1 MGTRLLL
8 ALAAAGAPWSFAWAD
23 PLCARFGQPAYTA
36 TRVTQIAAAPPGVS
50 QVFVSGQM
58 LRIEA
63 PGPRE
68 GRMVTLL
75 TPDLQALFLT
85 TADPPVAI
93 RMPVVRPVALPAEER
108 REREERAS
116 GRIALITEMR
126 GASGRW
132 HEIGRVLCRG
142 DGVLLEARQ
151 IIAREGGPAM
161 METRQSEIRLG
172 APDPALFRLPAG
184 FGLIEPPPRPAR

>member
-1 MGTRLLL
+1 MRAQLVL
-8 ALAAAGAPWSFAWAD
+8 ALAIASSPWGSSWAD
-23 PLCARFGQPAYTA
+23 PLCARFGQPEYTA
-36 TRVTQIAAAPPGVS
+36 TRVTQTAAAPPLAS
-50 QVFVSGQM
+50 LVFLSGPR

-93 RMPVVRPVALPAEER
+93 RMPVARPAPLPAEER
-108 REREERAS
+108 REREERAP
-116 GRIALITEMR
+116 GRFTLITEMR
-126 GASGRW
+126 GASGQW
-132 HEIGRVLCRG
+132 HEIGRVVCRR

-151 IIAREGGPAM
+151 IIPREGGPAM
-161 METRQSEIRLG
+161 METRQSEIRMG
-172 APDPALFRLPAG
+172 TQHPALFRLPAG
-184 FGLIEPPPRPAR
+184 FRLIDPPPRPAR

>member
-1 MGTRLLL
+1 MRARILL
-8 ALAAAGAPWSFAWAD
+8 ALAIASPSWTPASAD

-36 TRVTQIAAAPPGVS
+36 TRVTQSALVPPAVS
-50 QVFVSGQM
+50 QVFVSGRL

-75 TPDLQALFLT
+75 TPDLQALFFT
-85 TADPPVAI
+85 TADPPIAM
-93 RMPVVRPVALPAEER
+93 RMPAARPVALPAEER
-108 REREERAS
+108 REREERGP

-126 GASGRW
+126 GASGQW
-132 HEIGRVLCRG
+132 HEIGRVVCRR

-151 IIAREGGPAM
+151 MMVREGAPAII
-161 METRQSEIRLG
+161 ETRQSEIRIG
-172 APDPALFRLPAG
+172 TIDPALFRLPAG
-184 FGLIEPPPRPAR
+184 FRLIEPPPRPPR